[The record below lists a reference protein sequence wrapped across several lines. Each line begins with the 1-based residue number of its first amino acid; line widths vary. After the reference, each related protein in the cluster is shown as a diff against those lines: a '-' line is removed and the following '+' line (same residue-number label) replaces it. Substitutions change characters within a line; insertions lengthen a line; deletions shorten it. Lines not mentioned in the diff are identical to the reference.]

1 MTNIT
6 ALSQM
11 FNFLINKKLKPM
23 KKWSLR
29 FRNADLY
36 GRKSLYL
43 KKIKYETRG
52 ILNLISG
59 NDLTEML
66 KGFLLRLIQ

>member
-1 MTNIT
+1 MPNVT
-6 ALSQM
+6 ALSQI

-23 KKWSLR
+23 KIWSQR

-36 GRKSLYL
+36 GRKSWYL
-43 KKIKYETRG
+43 KKLKYETRV

-66 KGFLLRLIQ
+66 KGIILSLI